1 MPSGLKQMDEQELIQ
16 AAVKG
21 DIEAFNQL
29 VVIYQDAIY
38 NQARWLMKE
47 QEAAEDM
54 AQEAFIRA
62 YQSLHSYRG
71 GSFRSW
77 LSRIVT
83 NICLDEL
90 RRIKRRPTV
99 PLLPSDP
106 EGEEMDSPR
115 WVADPNMNVE
125 EAVESIELN
134 STLRQLVEDLPIEY
148 RMALVLVDILEY
160 DYAEAARGM
169 GIPIGTLKSRLV
181 RARLRLRARLEHQAD
196 FIHRRPY
203 AEQFAMN

>member
-1 MPSGLKQMDEQELIQ
+1 MDANQMDEQELIQ

-21 DIEAFNQL
+21 EIEAFNQL
-29 VVIYQDAIY
+29 VVMYQDAIY

-54 AQEAFIRA
+54 TQEAFIRA

-83 NICLDEL
+83 NLCLDEL
-90 RRIKRRPTV
+90 RRLKRRPTI

-115 WVADPNMNVE
+115 WIADPSMNVE

-134 STLRQLVEDLPIEY
+134 STLRRMVEELPLEY

-160 DYAEAARGM
+160 DYAEAAQGM

-181 RARLRLRARLEHQAD
+181 RARLRLRKRLENQTTLQRSRA
-196 FIHRRPY
+196 Y
-203 AEQFAMN
+203 SEQFVMN

>member
-1 MPSGLKQMDEQELIQ
+1 MDEQELIQ

-21 DIEAFNQL
+21 EIEAFNQL
-29 VVIYQDAIY
+29 VVIYQEVIY

-54 AQEAFIRA
+54 TQEAFIRA
-62 YQSLHSYRG
+62 YQSLRSYRG

-83 NICLDEL
+83 NLCLDEL
-90 RRIKRRPTV
+90 RRLKRRPTI
-99 PLLPSDP
+99 PLLPCDS

-115 WVADPNMNVE
+115 WVADPSMNVE

-134 STLRQLVEDLPIEY
+134 STLRRLVEELPIEY
-148 RMALVLVDILEY
+148 RTALVLVDILEY
-160 DYAEAARGM
+160 DYAEAAQGM

-181 RARLRLRARLEHQAD
+181 RARLRLRARLENQAA
-196 FIHRRPY
+196 HPSNRLY
-203 AEQFAMN
+203 AGQFVMN

>member
-1 MPSGLKQMDEQELIQ
+1 MPNGLKQMDEQELIQ
-16 AAVKG
+16 AAAKG
-21 DIEAFNQL
+21 DLEAFNQL

-62 YQSLHSYRG
+62 YQSLRSYRG

-83 NICLDEL
+83 NVCLDEL
-90 RRIKRRPTV
+90 RRMKRRPTI

-148 RMALVLVDILEY
+148 RTALVLVDILEY
-160 DYAEAARGM
+160 DYAEAAQGM